1 MSKDVLSQQIIILS
15 RSFDRGSMNQEP
27 PKIDLESSKLLLP
40 LEEAATALSLT
51 PRQLSRL
58 AGLRDIGH
66 LTLDGGALFSNRGA
80 PGVGGAQFKE
90 GLVACLPT
98 KTAAPR

>member
-51 PRQLSRL
+51 PGNFRGWPGYATSVTSLWTGEL
-58 AGLRDIGH
+58 YFPIEALR
-66 LTLDGGALFSNRGA
+66 
-80 PGVGGAQFKE
+80 E
-90 GLVACLPT
+90 WVARNS
-98 KTAAPR
+98 KRVW